1 MKKALIVTVAAV
13 CVGGGFSARAA
24 DTCVASIFTGG
35 FDRPLADGKRH
46 TASELLIAHRKLAM
60 GSRVR
65 ITSARTGKT
74 VVATVRDR
82 GPFTRGLCADLS
94 PGVARALGASGLV
107 KISMESD
114 VKP

>member
-1 MKKALIVTVAAV
+1 MKTITILTVAAV
-13 CVGGGFSARAA
+13 LAGGSLSSRAA

-46 TASELLIAHRKLAM
+46 QSSELLIAHRKLAI

-65 ITSARTGKT
+65 ITSARTGRS

-94 PGVARALGASGLV
+94 PGVARSLGVSGLV
-107 KISMESD
+107 KISMESAL
-114 VKP
+114 

>member
-1 MKKALIVTVAAV
+1 MKKAVILTVMAILAS
-13 CVGGGFSARAA
+13 GGVHVRAA
-24 DTCVASIFTGG
+24 ETCVASIFTGG

-46 TASELLIAHRKLAM
+46 TANELLIAHRKLAM

-65 ITSARTGKT
+65 ITSARTGRS

-94 PGVARALGASGLV
+94 PGVAHALGASGLV
-107 KISMESD
+107 KISMETNIT
-114 VKP
+114 P